1 MKKFPIV
8 LSLMILSLF
17 VSVNSSYA
25 KDGEDGSSEVEVKEE
40 QKSED
45 KEEKKEEIRF
55 EKVEKKEIKMEKKEE
70 IKSSIEE
77 IKKREEKIREQ
88 AKETREIKNDLI
100 EKKKEV
106 KDDLKEKREEIKDEV
121 KKEMRDDL
129 DSDDASDSARGRM
142 SEVAKQVNILLQTKE
157 DDKGIGKK
165 VREVAME
172 QVKSQEKIAEKLAKM
187 EEKKVWLK
195 KMVGYDKEAVLG
207 VTEEI
212 DANRLRIQELIKLQ
226 EETTDKTE
234 VAQLETAITSLI
246 DQNAALQDTVQ
257 EEMQN
262 QGVWGWFRS
271 MFNRS

>member
-17 VSVNSSYA
+17 VFVNSSYA
-25 KDGEDGSSEVEVKEE
+25 KDGESGSSEVEVEE
-40 QKSED
+40 QKEP
-45 KEEKKEEIRF
+45 EEEKEEIRF

-88 AKETREIKNDLI
+88 AKETRELKKNLI
-100 EKKKEV
+100 EKRKEV
-106 KDDLKEKREEIKDEV
+106 KDDLKEKREEAKDGIE
-121 KKEMRDDL
+121 EEIEDEL
-129 DSDDASDSARGRM
+129 ESDEASDSARSHM
-142 SEVAKQVNILLQTKE
+142 SEVAKQVNILLQAKE
-157 DDKGIGKK
+157 DSKGIGKK
-165 VREVAME
+165 VREVAVE

-195 KMVGYDKEAVLG
+195 KVVGYDKEAVLG

-226 EETTDKTE
+226 EETVDKTE
-234 VAQLETAITSLI
+234 VSELETAITSLI

-262 QGVWGWFRS
+262 QGVWGWLRS
-271 MFNRS
+271 AFKRN

>member
-17 VSVNSSYA
+17 LFVNSSYA
-25 KDGEDGSSEVEVKEE
+25 KDGENDSSEMEVKDE
-40 QKSED
+40 QKLED
-45 KEEKKEEIRF
+45 KEDKKEEIKF
-55 EKVEKKEIKMEKKEE
+55 EKVEKKEMKIEKKEE

-88 AKETREIKNDLI
+88 VKETREIKNDLI
-100 EKKKEV
+100 EKKKELKDGV
-106 KDDLKEKREEIKDEV
+106 KNEIEDEL
-121 KKEMRDDL
+121 E
-129 DSDDASDSARGRM
+129 SDDASDSARSHMG
-142 SEVAKQVNILLQTKE
+142 EVAKQVNVLLQTKE
-157 DDKGIGKK
+157 DKKGIGKK

-172 QVKSQEKIAEKLAKM
+172 QIKSQEKIAEKLAKM

-195 KMVGYDKEAVLG
+195 KVVGYDKEAVLG

-226 EETTDKTE
+226 EETTDKTDISE
-234 VAQLETAITSLI
+234 LETAITSLI

-271 MFNRS
+271 VFKRN